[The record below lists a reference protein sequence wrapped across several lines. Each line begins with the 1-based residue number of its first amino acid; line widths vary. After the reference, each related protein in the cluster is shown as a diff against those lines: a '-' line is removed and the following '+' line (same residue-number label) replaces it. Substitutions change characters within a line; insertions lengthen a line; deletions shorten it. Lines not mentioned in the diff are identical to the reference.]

1 MKSRI
6 SHIAK
11 KIVFQTPLPIVKW
24 LDGMSYTCRV
34 LFLYYQDVSWFKRL
48 PHVSI
53 HTKCKVWNTT
63 LKKCTECDVGFQGDS
78 CQMVCR
84 YPNYVNQCQM
94 WCNCEQRNCSFVTG
108 CDYGSPTISPSIM
121 EISFP
126 VYLLTKT
133 LKACRSG
140 YTGSDCE
147 SACRYPSYGV
157 GCQLQCKCDKNICHY
172 VKGCERIISDGDYYF
187 LEIYKS

>member
-1 MKSRI
+1 MAGWDVIHVSCFISILSRCI
-6 SHIAK
+6 M
-11 KIVFQTPLPIVKW
+11 VQTVTTS
-24 LDGMSYTCRV
+24 LD
-34 LFLYYQDVSWFKRL
+34 
-48 PHVSI
+48 VSI

-172 VKGCERIISDGDYYF
+172 VKGCETYTHCSQSERPR
-187 LEIYKS
+187 KKCTVP